1 MAGEKRWRV
10 VVKIDIKGAFVQ
22 TPMSGPPIFMRL
34 DPKVVKYAK
43 EMYPE
48 LDEFRWKDDC
58 LYTIMLK
65 AMYGCVQASALW
77 YALIR
82 YKIEKMG
89 YQVSETDPCVFVK
102 QVGEMIFTLLLHVDD
117 ILALVDA
124 KEAKKIEQSLRR
136 RFGEVQ
142 FEVGEE
148 LSYLGMK
155 INIKDEGTTVD
166 MSFYV
171 AQILEGEDVQVAASP
186 TTKET
191 YNVDEGL
198 QKLCDAEKKW
208 FHSTTAKLLYLAKR
222 AHPDILTAVI
232 FLCTRVQGATC
243 EDKRKLVRVLGYL
256 KGTASRTLLLR
267 AQREKKVTAYIDAA
281 YAVHGD
287 SKSHSGVVIY
297 VGDTLACVSSK
308 KQKCMSKS
316 PTEAEL
322 IALTDNLGLVE
333 LFREFLEFVTQG
345 PVPPPTI
352 YQDCSAVVSL
362 VTKGGEKTRTTHLR
376 ARMHLAKEM
385 VDEGRAAI
393 VHILAPEMK
402 ADGFSKLYDEA
413 KHRPFARSIL
423 VEVQLGRQVGVEAS
437 EKES

>member
-34 DPKVVKYAK
+34 DPKVVRYAK

-48 LDEFRWKDDC
+48 LDEFQWKDDC

-82 YKIEKMG
+82 YEIKKMG

-102 QVGEMIFTLLLHVDD
+102 QVGEMNFTLLLHVDD

-124 KEAKKIEQSLRR
+124 EEVKKLEQSLRR

-171 AQILEGEDVQVAASP
+171 AQVAASP

-191 YNVDEGL
+191 YNVHERS

-222 AHPDILTAVI
+222 ARPDILTAVI

-243 EDKRKLVRVLGYL
+243 EDKKKLIRVLGYL

-267 AQREKKVTAYIDAA
+267 AQREKK
-281 YAVHGD
+281 GD
-287 SKSHSGVVIY
+287 S
-297 VGDTLACVSSK
+297 
-308 KQKCMSKS
+308 
-316 PTEAEL
+316 
-322 IALTDNLGLVE
+322 
-333 LFREFLEFVTQG
+333 
-345 PVPPPTI
+345 
-352 YQDCSAVVSL
+352 
-362 VTKGGEKTRTTHLR
+362 
-376 ARMHLAKEM
+376 
-385 VDEGRAAI
+385 
-393 VHILAPEMK
+393 VHRRCLCGTWRLKI
-402 ADGFSKLYDEA
+402 S
-413 KHRPFARSIL
+413 
-423 VEVQLGRQVGVEAS
+423 
-437 EKES
+437 

>member
-1 MAGEKRWRV
+1 
-10 VVKIDIKGAFVQ
+10 
-22 TPMSGPPIFMRL
+22 MRL
-34 DPKVVKYAK
+34 DPKVVRYAK

-48 LDEFRWKDDC
+48 LDEFQWKDNC

-82 YKIEKMG
+82 YEIEKMG
-89 YQVSETDPCVFVK
+89 YEVSETDPCVFIK
-102 QVGEMIFTLLLHVDD
+102 QVGKMIFTLLLHVDD
-117 ILALVDA
+117 ILVLVDA
-124 KEAKKIEQSLRR
+124 EEVKKLEQSLKRR
-136 RFGEVQ
+136 LGEVQ
-142 FEVGEE
+142 FKVGEE

-155 INIKDEGTTVD
+155 INIMDEGTTID

-191 YNVDEGL
+191 YNVGEGS

-222 AHPDILTAVI
+222 ARPDILTAVI

-243 EDKRKLVRVLGYL
+243 EDKKKLIRVLGYL
-256 KGTASRTLLLR
+256 RGTASRTLLLR

-281 YAVHGD
+281 YAVQGD

-297 VGDTLACVSSK
+297 VGDMLAYVSSK

-316 PTEAEL
+316 PTEA
-322 IALTDNLGLVE
+322 
-333 LFREFLEFVTQG
+333 
-345 PVPPPTI
+345 
-352 YQDCSAVVSL
+352 
-362 VTKGGEKTRTTHLR
+362 
-376 ARMHLAKEM
+376 
-385 VDEGRAAI
+385 
-393 VHILAPEMK
+393 
-402 ADGFSKLYDEA
+402 
-413 KHRPFARSIL
+413 
-423 VEVQLGRQVGVEAS
+423 
-437 EKES
+437 

>member
-1 MAGEKRWRV
+1 
-10 VVKIDIKGAFVQ
+10 
-22 TPMSGPPIFMRL
+22 
-34 DPKVVKYAK
+34 
-43 EMYPE
+43 
-48 LDEFRWKDDC
+48 
-58 LYTIMLK
+58 
-65 AMYGCVQASALW
+65 
-77 YALIR
+77 
-82 YKIEKMG
+82 
-89 YQVSETDPCVFVK
+89 
-102 QVGEMIFTLLLHVDD
+102 
-117 ILALVDA
+117 
-124 KEAKKIEQSLRR
+124 
-136 RFGEVQ
+136 
-142 FEVGEE
+142 
-148 LSYLGMK
+148 
-155 INIKDEGTTVD
+155 
-166 MSFYV
+166 
-171 AQILEGEDVQVAASP
+171 
-186 TTKET
+186 
-191 YNVDEGL
+191 
-198 QKLCDAEKKW
+198 
-208 FHSTTAKLLYLAKR
+208 
-222 AHPDILTAVI
+222 
-232 FLCTRVQGATC
+232 
-243 EDKRKLVRVLGYL
+243 
-256 KGTASRTLLLR
+256 
-267 AQREKKVTAYIDAA
+267 VTAYIDAA

-423 VEVQLGRQVGVEAS
+423 VEVQLGRQVGVEAC
-437 EKES
+437 EEES